1 MQRAHSSPAPVAET
15 ARTPTS
21 AVAPFGERGNQARLE
36 RLGNPRSGLSDK
48 LGLLEHASS
57 SFGQL
62 GKEDA
67 AKLAGLNERLAAAR
81 AGLGEGDLEALQK
94 QIAGLD
100 SEYGSLVSSTGTII
114 NLQDTGPS
122 DAAPGAFDGVDSYY
136 VNGMTNSLT
145 ESMTHAKELSGIRGT
160 NVGLVYNNTQGMG
173 KDATQALG
181 QKSGLWGGRSKE
193 GETLSN
199 ALKGTFDKGRKADVV
214 THSQGGFFAEEA
226 IERLA
231 KTPKEREALEG
242 KLHLNAMGSAQN
254 HDKLPKGF
262 DNATFIDENS
272 DPIAREA
279 AGRLGAGEQRSWLD
293 KLRGRDNTFSGDTK
307 HLQFESGHSGWDA
320 HRPMTYLQNDTVR
333 DHLMTNPFARR

>member
-1 MQRAHSSPAPVAET
+1 MQRAHSSAAPVAET

-62 GKEDA
+62 GKDDA

-81 AGLGEGDLEALQK
+81 SGLAEGDLEALQK

-100 SEYGSLVSSTGTII
+100 SEYGKLVSSTGTVI
-114 NLQDTGPS
+114 NMEDTGPS

-136 VNGMTNSLT
+136 VNGMSNSLT
-145 ESMTHAKELSGIRGT
+145 QAMTHAKELSGIRGT
-160 NVGLVYNNTQGMG
+160 NVGLVYN
-173 KDATQALG
+173 ATEGLGGDSKQALG
-181 QKSGLWGGRSKE
+181 QKTGLWGGRTKE
-193 GETLSN
+193 GETLAN
-199 ALKGTFDKGRKADVV
+199 ALQGSFDQGRKADVV
-214 THSQGGFFAEEA
+214 AHSQGGFFFDEA
-226 IERLA
+226 VERLG
-231 KTPKEREALEG
+231 KTPKDREKLEG
-242 KLHLNAMGSAQN
+242 KLHLNSMGSAQN

-272 DPIAREA
+272 DPIAREV
-279 AGRLGAGEQRSWLD
+279 AGRMGAGENRSWLD
-293 KLRGRDNTFSGDTK
+293 KLRGKDNSFSGDTK
-307 HLQFESGHSGWDA
+307 HLQFESGHEGWDA

-333 DHLMTNPFARR
+333 DHLMKNPFGK